1 MIVYLGMKLI
11 GIIFNLSPKKPQQNY
26 GVVSFR
32 LDLVKDLYFNCVTM

>member
-1 MIVYLGMKLI
+1 MIVYLRMKLI

-26 GVVSFR
+26 GVVSCM